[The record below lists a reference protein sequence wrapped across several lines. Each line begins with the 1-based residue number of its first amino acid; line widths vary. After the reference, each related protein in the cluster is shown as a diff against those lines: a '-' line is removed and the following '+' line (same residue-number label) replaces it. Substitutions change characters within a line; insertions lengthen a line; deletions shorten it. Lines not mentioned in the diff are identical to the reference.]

1 MQVSLHS
8 VFLIAIIIFWNRKS
22 KFDVQ
27 GSVHRK
33 YVPKYNQQDATLH
46 SLFIS
51 VNFTC
56 FG

>member
-1 MQVSLHS
+1 MSYYFVL
-8 VFLIAIIIFWNRKS
+8 
-22 KFDVQ
+22 FDVE

-51 VNFTC
+51 VNCTVYRNKKAL
-56 FG
+56 